1 MLIYAEYII
10 WNARLDD
17 SQAGIKITGRNMNN
31 LRYAEDNILMAKSE
45 DELKF
50 LLMRVKKDGEKVGL
64 MLNIKKLRSWYP
76 VPSHH
81 GK

>member
-1 MLIYAEYII
+1 
-10 WNARLDD
+10 
-17 SQAGIKITGRNMNN
+17 MNN

-76 VPSHH
+76 APSLHLYSA
-81 GK
+81 GGCR

>member
-1 MLIYAEYII
+1 
-10 WNARLDD
+10 
-17 SQAGIKITGRNMNN
+17 MNN

-76 VPSHH
+76 VPSPH